1 MTSSGVSQPSLSER
15 WDYSVNRILG
25 VNLGG
30 WLVTEPFITPSLYEP
45 YAKDPKPVSDEW
57 HLCQKLGDKMAS
69 TIENH
74 YATFF
79 TEEDFAEIASAGLN
93 WVRIPVGWWM
103 IETWSGEPFLEGV
116 SFKYFLKA
124 ITWARKYGLRVNLD
138 LHAIPGSQNGWNHSG
153 RTGGVN
159 FLNGVM

>member
-1 MTSSGVSQPSLSER
+1 
-15 WDYSVNRILG
+15 
-25 VNLGG
+25 
-30 WLVTEPFITPSLYEP
+30 
-45 YAKDPKPVSDEW
+45 
-57 HLCQKLGDKMAS
+57 MAS